1 MKRPIHRV
9 RSTSRAVGSPSPAAR
24 APVGSEGSAAREA
37 NAATVRTTL
46 PFRPSDPATRHAR
59 EPIDIPTELRELFQ
73 TGKLEQTCR
82 GCGRWEAAG
91 WSCSWCAS
99 PTGPAD
105 WYRNGLVEQREA
117 RMPKAA
123 PANPPDEYRHSLSQ
137 WPAAWGR
144 WPGVPRQEALRDA
157 GTLDNP
163 PETPKSAHVPVEPE
177 QLALAVSVN

>member
-123 PANPPDEYRHSLSQ
+123 PANPPSEFLSERD
-137 WPAAWGR
+137 WPKAWGR
-144 WPGVPRQEALRDA
+144 FPRQKPLRQLQTPESA
-157 GTLDNP
+157 SGTPNP
-163 PETPKSAHVPVEPE
+163 VYPATE
-177 QLALAVSVN
+177 QLALAVQP